1 MVTSSGVAAWRPPV
15 PGIVEAYHAHLVEHA
30 YPMHAHDSW
39 TLLLVD
45 DGTVRY
51 DLYRHE
57 HGALRDRLTLLPP
70 YVPHNGTPV
79 TSRGIRKRVL
89 YLDPSQ
95 FGDELVGLAV
105 DAPTIDDPLLLR
117 RVRQLH
123 DSLLLP
129 GETLEAESRLSFVS
143 ERLRRHL
150 TERARMMKPVDHA
163 KLAVR
168 LRELLDEHLV
178 EGITLRRAANLL
190 HAHPAHLV
198 RAFSGEFG
206 TPPHQYLTG
215 RRVDLAR
222 RLLLDGMAPRFVA
235 SAAGFHD
242 QPHLSRHF
250 KRVIGTSP
258 ARFGRSRR

>member
-45 DGTVRY
+45 EGTVRY
-51 DLYRHE
+51 DLHRHE
-57 HGALRDRLTLLPP
+57 HGALRSLVTLLPP
-70 YVPHNGTPV
+70 HVPHNGTPV
-79 TSRGIRKRVL
+79 TPRGVRKRVL
-89 YLDPSQ
+89 YLDPGQ
-95 FGDELVGLAV
+95 LGDDLVGLAV

-117 RVRQLH
+117 RIRQLH

-129 GETLEAESRLSFVS
+129 GDSLEAESRLTLVT

-150 TERARMMKPVDHA
+150 GERTRKAEPVDHA
-163 KLAVR
+163 KPAVR

-178 EGITLRRAANLL
+178 EGITLRRAADLL
-190 HAHPAHLV
+190 HTHPAHLV

-206 TPPHQYLTG
+206 TPPHRYLTG

-222 RLLLDGMAPRFVA
+222 RLLLDGMAPRFA
-235 SAAGFHD
+235 ATAAGFYD
-242 QPHLSRHF
+242 QSHLGRHF

-258 ARFGRSRR
+258 ARFARSGG